1 MLLERASDIAG
12 VDIVAVA
19 RSAPLDGTA
28 RQRVSISLE
37 GGARFLNGDPRSF
50 DQTPDLHHVSS
61 RYFDALGIPLRTGR
75 VFTEDDDRS
84 RTPVVIVN
92 ETMAKM
98 HWPGER
104 AVGKRVKYLNLR
116 NASSPWAEVIGV
128 VGDVRSQSLHD
139 PAGPELYAPLNQLS
153 MIGGRLKIIL
163 KARHDPVAMSGNVT
177 VVFRNADPRLRVL
190 RIETLQDV
198 VTSSLSEQVYL
209 AKLMGAFAL
218 LALVLASVGVYGLLN
233 YAVTRRR
240 REMAVRIALGASSY
254 DIGALVFRRASA
266 LVLPGLAAGMVLASA
281 STHILRGL
289 LYDISPTD
297 PVTFVFVPALF
308 IGLAIAAGVAPT
320 SRVTSL
326 DPAIALHEE

>member
-1 MLLERASDIAG
+1 
-12 VDIVAVA
+12 
-19 RSAPLDGTA
+19 
-28 RQRVSISLE
+28 
-37 GGARFLNGDPRSF
+37 
-50 DQTPDLHHVSS
+50 
-61 RYFDALGIPLRTGR
+61 
-75 VFTEDDDRS
+75 
-84 RTPVVIVN
+84 
-92 ETMAKM
+92 MAKM

-163 KARHDPVAMSGNVT
+163 KVRHDPVAMFGNVT

-198 VTSSLSEQVYL
+198 VTSSLSEQAYL

-254 DIGALVFRRASA
+254 DIGALVFRLASA